1 MHKKKKIVT
10 HSGKY
15 HADDLFAVATIQLLL
30 GVDNVEIVRSRD
42 QADFD
47 DGDYVVDVGGVYD
60 PQKQKFDHHRQEGA
74 GQRENGIPY
83 AAFGLVWKEYGEQL
97 AEGEREAKRVEE
109 KLVQPIDAADNGHSL
124 FNLTELGVPPY
135 TIQTMLQSF
144 LIYTKEDITFDKA
157 FMESLPLVRKIL
169 SREIEL
175 AKYYVLAEDDIKRVY
190 QESED
195 KEVIVFPEDKEYN
208 RELIGGILCQY
219 PEPMFAVLYRPD
231 NDSWQTA
238 AIKKEPFTFENRKR
252 FPKEW
257 GGSKTTK
264 ELEELTGFEDVIFI
278 HRAGFM
284 AISKSKET
292 AVALAKKVLAE

>member
-15 HADDLFAVATIQLLL
+15 HADDLFAVATLQLLL
-30 GVDNVEIVRSRD
+30 GEDNVEIVRSRD
-42 QADFD
+42 EADFD
-47 DGDYVVDVGGVYD
+47 QADYVVDVGGVYD
-60 PQKQKFDHHRQEGA
+60 PEKQKFDHHQQEGA
-74 GQRENGIPY
+74 GTHDSGIPY

-97 AEGEREAKRVEE
+97 AGGSLEAQRVEE

-124 FNLTELGVPPY
+124 FNLTEEGIPPY
-135 TIQTMLQSF
+135 TIQNMLQSF
-144 LIYTKEDITFDKA
+144 LVFTDEDRAFDKT
-157 FMESLPLVRKIL
+157 FMDNLPLVRKIL

-175 AKYYVLAEDDIKRVY
+175 AKFYVLAEDEIKKVY

-195 KEVIVFPEDKEYN
+195 KEVIVFSEDKEYN

-252 FPKEW
+252 FPQEW

-264 ELEELTGFEDVIFI
+264 ELEELTGFEDVIFV

-292 AVALAKKVLAE
+292 AIALAKKVIG